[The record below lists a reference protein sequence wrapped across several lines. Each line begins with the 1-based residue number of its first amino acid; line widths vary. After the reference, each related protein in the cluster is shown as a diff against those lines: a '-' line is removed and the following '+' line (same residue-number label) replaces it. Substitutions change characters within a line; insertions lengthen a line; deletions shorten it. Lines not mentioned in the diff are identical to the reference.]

1 MEKLYS
7 GLAGRWQSS
16 FLAILHVYVF
26 VIKMRYCQICVTVC
40 LRLILGVVSFT
51 DTLQVAGEINKE
63 EFPAWTGGRSFR
75 PMIAGAIPDT
85 GQVFGEDGCL
95 TRPSTPVSEEDKDQL
110 IDAQPMVAG
119 GSDQVS
125 EDEDGAVID
134 PADNQ
139 PLGINSAGVPPQ
151 LNLTRS
157 QCRPGR
163 HDRSCQ
169 YTSSVLCSSPPGAL
183 WECSCNPSA

>member
-26 VIKMRYCQICVTVC
+26 VIKMRYCQICVTVR

-51 DTLQVAGEINKE
+51 DTLQVAREINEE

-95 TRPSTPVSEEDKDQL
+95 TRPSTPISEEDKDQL
-110 IDAQPMVAG
+110 IDAQPMMAG

-139 PLGINSAGVPPQ
+139 PLGISQRRSGCSEVGSCKNSCEIAGKRHKG
-151 LNLTRS
+151 TEIE
-157 QCRPGR
+157 GR
-163 HDRSCQ
+163 LGKLGK
-169 YTSSVLCSSPPGAL
+169 V
-183 WECSCNPSA
+183 